1 MNLIANILKVQ
12 GLKRKEIRIRIK
24 ADIFVLSHVF
34 CSSSSSFSSPLPT
47 EAPLS
52 HRLIPFEKKL
62 VTSLIFSL
70 PFLVKELIL
79 GPRTLP
85 LKWEFQI
92 CSVSSPGS
100 VRSSAGCES
109 FGIFGKNQLQVHL
122 FNFNLAWVTL
132 IPFVSCYLV
141 VVFMISSPVSVGLH
155 SRQLRFWLLE
165 KYCYVDGIFKSENG

>member
-109 FGIFGKNQLQVHL
+109 FGIF
-122 FNFNLAWVTL
+122 
-132 IPFVSCYLV
+132 
-141 VVFMISSPVSVGLH
+141 VFMISSPVSVGLH